1 MATKTTKFK
10 ALPTSDAP
18 HVDHEEPP
26 EETDPDFLC
35 GVFDYR
41 PRWMRRFARTGYF
54 LVCFIVYGIFQGA
67 LKAYLN
73 GCITTIEKK
82 FALTGRTFS
91 VILIADNVSS
101 LFASLLI
108 GHYSRKVSRPKLIAF
123 AVWMSVLGCFL
134 AALPYFI
141 YGPGFVG
148 EYQEQFGRADD
159 YEEPLNSR
167 TQKEFCTREDGD
179 GSDSD
184 LDESPPTSA
193 ILAVCMFFMANF
205 FNGFGGAA
213 FYISGTTY
221 TDDNARKIDSI
232 VYFSFI
238 FSLRFLG
245 PMLGYVMASVC
256 LGIYESPLETPT
268 ISRKHPSWIG
278 AWWLGFI
285 VWGVSLAFMSVPMAF
300 FPKKI
305 RKNSLPVD
313 KKIPQ
318 GKAAPVSAPD
328 NLRDKISTD
337 LAEFR
342 QSFARLCKN
351 PVLMWKI
358 AIITFA
364 FNGIGGYVT
373 MFPKYVEIHYRVSA
387 SNASL
392 FTGPTKIVA
401 MMFGIFFGGLV
412 IRFLKPKPRTIGLM
426 EAASDL
432 VDIIALIAGM
442 TLSCKGWQLAGT
454 TMRTDGSL
462 SILNQCNQDCG
473 CSSSS
478 FKPVCHVFQNATY
491 FSPCAAGCTDGGN
504 GTMHCNCLV
513 TNSSSNSSAEDA
525 FTDGFCEFSCDNFY
539 ILVILTSISKLVA
552 HLPRVGGMM
561 VSLRCVDAADK
572 ALAIGLMGAAFN
584 LFAAIPYPLIYSAL
598 FDATCLVW
606 EQRGGHRGNCSFYD
620 ADKLRLAFH
629 GVTIAFLSLSMVSNL
644 IMAHY
649 SRRVTNMYGEADA
662 RAEESAAVASL
673 WDDNCLRMVE
683 LDQDAMRKVTS
694 DGERPRK

>member
-1 MATKTTKFK
+1 MATKTTKFR
-10 ALPTSDAP
+10 ALPTSDTP
-18 HVDHEEPP
+18 NVDREGPP
-26 EETDPDFLC
+26 EETDPDFMC

-41 PRWMRRFARTGYF
+41 PQWMQRFAKTGYF

-73 GCITTIEKK
+73 GCITTLEKK
-82 FALTGRTFS
+82 FGLTGRTFS
-91 VILIADNVSS
+91 VILIADNLSS
-101 LFASLLI
+101 LPACLLI
-108 GHYSRKVSRPKLIAF
+108 GHFARKVSRPKLIAF
-123 AVWMSVLGCFL
+123 AVWMSVLGCLL

-148 EYQEQFGRADD
+148 GFHEQLGRGNDDADPLYSGARKEY
-159 YEEPLNSR
+159 
-167 TQKEFCTREDGD
+167 CTREDGD
-179 GSDSD
+179 ESESD

-193 ILAVCMFFMANF
+193 ILAVCMFFIANF
-205 FNGFGGAA
+205 CNGFGGAA

-221 TDDNARKIDSI
+221 TDDNAKKMDSI

-256 LGIYESPLETPT
+256 LGIYESPLENPA

-278 AWWLGFI
+278 AWWLGFVI
-285 VWGVSLAFMSVPMAF
+285 WGVSLAFMSVPMAF
-300 FPKKI
+300 FPKQI
-305 RKNSLPVD
+305 RRNSLPVD
-313 KKIPQ
+313 KKVLQ
-318 GKAAPVSAPD
+318 GKEAPLSATPD
-328 NLRDKISTD
+328 TLREKISRD
-337 LAEFR
+337 LAEFG

-373 MFPKYVEIHYRVSA
+373 MFPKSDEDSGDDVWNLPRRPGY
-387 SNASL
+387 
-392 FTGPTKIVA
+392 P
-401 MMFGIFFGGLV
+401 
-412 IRFLKPKPRTIGLM
+412 FLKPKPRTIGLM

-442 TLSCKGWQLAGT
+442 TLSCSGWQLAGT
-454 TMRTDGSL
+454 TMRSDGS
-462 SILNQCNQDCG
+462 SG
-473 CSSSS
+473 
-478 FKPVCHVFQNATY
+478 
-491 FSPCAAGCTDGGN
+491 
-504 GTMHCNCLV
+504 
-513 TNSSSNSSAEDA
+513 NSSAEDA
-525 FTDGFCEFSCDNFY
+525 LTDGFCEFSCDNFY
-539 ILVILTSISKLVA
+539 ILVVLTSISKLVA
-552 HLPRVGGMM
+552 QLPRVGGMM
-561 VSLRCVDAADK
+561 VTLRCVDAADK
-572 ALAIGLMGAAFN
+572 TLAMGLIGAAYN

-606 EQRGGHRGNCSFYD
+606 EERGGHRGNCSFYD
-620 ADKLRLAFH
+620 ADTLRLAFH
-629 GVTIAFLSLSMVSNL
+629 GVTIAFLGLSMVSNL

-649 SRRVTNMYGEADA
+649 SKRVTNMYGEADA

-673 WDDNCLRMVE
+673 WDDSCLRMVE

-694 DGERPRK
+694 DEERPRK